1 MNARALGFN
10 GWLAVAAFVPS
21 HAFSLRQCPANFVA
35 LSFYKLFGYPTGA
48 GALVARRDALAR
60 LRRPWFAGGTVLY
73 ASVAADT
80 HLFRPRNEAFEDGT
94 PNFLGIAALDTGFRL
109 LDEVGMPR
117 LTAHVAQL
125 TRSLLD
131 DLRSFRHGNGQT
143 LVRIYGPRDT
153 AARGGAVA
161 FNVCHR
167 SGVPIPYSIVE
178 TRARRAN

>member
-35 LSFYKLFGYPTGA
+35 LSFYKLFGYPTGI

-73 ASVAADT
+73 ASGAADQ

-94 PNFLGIAALDTGFRL
+94 SNFLAIPALDAGFQL
-109 LDEVGMPR
+109 LAEGGMPR
-117 LTAHVAQL
+117 LTAPATQL
-125 TRSLLD
+125 T
-131 DLRSFRHGNGQT
+131 
-143 LVRIYGPRDT
+143 
-153 AARGGAVA
+153 
-161 FNVCHR
+161 
-167 SGVPIPYSIVE
+167 
-178 TRARRAN
+178 